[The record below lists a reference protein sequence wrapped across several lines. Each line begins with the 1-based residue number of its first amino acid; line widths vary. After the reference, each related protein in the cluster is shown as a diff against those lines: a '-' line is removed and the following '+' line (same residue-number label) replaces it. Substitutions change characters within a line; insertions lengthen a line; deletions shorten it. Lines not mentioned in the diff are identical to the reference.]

1 MYERSTRI
9 VGLLPASPASW
20 NHVGD
25 CWDLYCLRLL
35 LEHLSMVSRL
45 IWMLAFS
52 VVCAGVS
59 GMPVGN
65 GVLAGG
71 HGRLLAHC
79 LSLPDHQPVISLKA
93 KAMPPA
99 SASFAKL
106 VWGRMMRILASEMAT
121 GANGSRSSH
130 GKIRGLVDDQGIAGR
145 SDAKAFH
152 LLAKSVVSTPYGTS
166 SSLDHRVDW
175 LATYLKS

>member
-1 MYERSTRI
+1 MHSEMYERNVCI
-9 VGLLPASPASW
+9 VGLLPASSASW
-20 NHVGD
+20 YHVGEG
-25 CWDLYCLRLL
+25 WDLYCLKLL

-52 VVCAGVS
+52 AVCAGVS

-79 LSLPDHQPVISLKA
+79 LSLPDHRPVISLKA

-99 SASFAKL
+99 SASFAEL
-106 VWGRMMRILASEMAT
+106 VWGRMMRILASEMAI

-130 GKIRGLVDDQGIAGR
+130 GRIRGLVDDQGPAGR
-145 SDAKAFH
+145 SDLNAKAFH
-152 LLAKSVVSTPYGTS
+152 LLAKSVVSTP
-166 SSLDHRVDW
+166 
-175 LATYLKS
+175 